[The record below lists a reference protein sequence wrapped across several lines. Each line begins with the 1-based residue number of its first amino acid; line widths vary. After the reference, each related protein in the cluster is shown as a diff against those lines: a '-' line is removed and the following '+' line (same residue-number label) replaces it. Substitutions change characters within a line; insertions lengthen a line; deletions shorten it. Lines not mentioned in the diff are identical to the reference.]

1 MKIKNLFKLALCS
14 LVLMS
19 STNIVWGQTA
29 TVRNCSTMDQLEQRM
44 AADPSIELAMEEIE
58 RQTEE
63 AIANGTTA
71 ERAVITIPTVVH
83 VVYKTNAQ
91 NISEAQIQSQM
102 QVLNDDFRR
111 MNSDA
116 NNVWSQAADTEIEF
130 CLASVDPNGNPT
142 NGITRTYTNTTS
154 FSGDAVKYDN
164 QGGKSAWPRGSY
176 LNMWV
181 CNLGGGILGY
191 AQFPNSGSAATD
203 GVVIGYNYFGTT
215 GAATAPFDGGRTTTH
230 EVGHWLNLYH
240 IWGDGGCNVDDN
252 VSDTP
257 SSDAANY
264 GCATG
269 HVSCNSTDMVQNYMD
284 YSDDAC
290 MNLFTAGQ
298 RTRMRAVLT
307 GNGFRASLQNSLG
320 CGTSTA
326 TCDDGIQNQGET
338 GIDCGG
344 PCAACVTCND
354 GIQNQGET
362 GIDCGGPCAAC
373 PTCNDGI
380 QNQGEEGVDCG
391 GPCNNACPEPTC
403 DDGIQNG
410 DELGV
415 DCGGANCP
423 ECAADACAY
432 YGSGPW
438 DFIPAPTACGMNNAV
453 NETQYQVWD
462 NESYIFELNA
472 NTDYNFNFCNG
483 YNPNVWAGNLTVWSL
498 IFDGTNLYFDTA
510 ISVAAGCSIDFTTNA
525 DNSYYLVVVN
535 SEGSACDANITTT
548 ETDNGYA
555 QIYCVDGN
563 TGGGCGM
570 ATGLEAVNFTAT
582 GVTLQWDAQ
591 ADAQAYQIA
600 GRKAGGNWKVFP
612 QQTNNFRTFSSG
624 IQPNTNYEWT
634 VRVLCDGNWTEWI
647 LPPASFSTAATRF
660 GQATSSFDLFADA
673 QALTSNVYHNPAT
686 DKVTVSFTTAN
697 EGTAQVRV
705 LDLAGRTILSAQ
717 HEASNFVNEVELSTA
732 QLESGYYFVEVISGT
747 ERSVSKLNIIK

>member
-1 MKIKNLFKLALCS
+1 MKMKNLLKLALCS
-14 LVLMS
+14 LVLLS
-19 STNIVWGQTA
+19 STNILWGQTA

-44 AADPSIELAMEEIE
+44 AADPSIELAMEEVE

-71 ERAVITIPTVVH
+71 ERNIITIPTVVH
-83 VVYKTNAQ
+83 IVYKTNAQ
-91 NISEAQIQSQM
+91 NISDAQIQTQM

-111 MNSDA
+111 MNADA
-116 NNVWSQAADTEIEF
+116 NNTWSQAADTEIEF

-142 NGITRTYTNTTS
+142 TGITRTYTNTSS
-154 FSGDAVKYDN
+154 FSGDAVKYTN
-164 QGGKSAWPRGSY
+164 QGGKNAWPRGSY

-203 GVVIGYNYFGTT
+203 GVVMGYNYFGTI
-215 GAATAPFDGGRTTTH
+215 GAAQAPFDGGRTTTH

-240 IWGDGGCNVDDN
+240 IWGDGGCGVDDN

-257 SSDAANY
+257 ASDNANY
-264 GCATG
+264 GCASNHT
-269 HVSCNSTDMVQNYMD
+269 SCGSTDMVQNYMD

-298 RTRMRAVLT
+298 RNRMRAVLT

-344 PCAACVTCND
+344 PCAACETCND
-354 GIQNQGET
+354 GIMNQNET
-362 GIDCGGPCAAC
+362 GVDCGGVCAAC

-423 ECAADACAY
+423 ECTATPCDSY
-432 YGSGPW
+432 NTGFWQIES
-438 DFIPAPTACGMNNAV
+438 PTACGMSNAV
-453 NETQYQVWD
+453 NITDFEVWT
-462 NESYIFELNA
+462 NESYLLEIDNA
-472 NTDYNFNFCNG
+472 GVEYNFNFCNG
-483 YNPNVWAGNLTVWSL
+483 YSANTWTGAITVWSL
-498 IFDGTNLYFDTA
+498 GYDGTNLFYD
-510 ISVAAGCSIDFTTNA
+510 SVVGLADGCSANFTATDA
-525 DNSYYLVVVN
+525 IYYLVIIN
-535 SEGSACDANITTT
+535 NTADACNATTQ
-548 ETDNGYA
+548 EIDNGFI
-555 QIYCVDGN
+555 QIYCTDN
-563 TGGGCGM
+563 TGGGSCGV
-570 ATGLEAVNFTAT
+570 ATGLESIINLPGA
-582 GVTLQWDAQ
+582 TLQWDAQ
-591 ADAQAYQIA
+591 TDAEAYQIA
-600 GRKAGGNWKVFP
+600 GRKAGTNWKVFN
-612 QQTNNFRTFSSG
+612 QQTDNFRSFNGG
-624 IQPNTNYEWT
+624 IQYNTTYEWS
-634 VRVLCDGNWTEWI
+634 VRVMCDGQWTDWAAIESFTT
-647 LPPASFSTAATRF
+647 PAARF
-660 GQATSSFDLFADA
+660 GQATSTYDAFADVA
-673 QALTSNVYHNPAT
+673 ALTSNVYPNPAT
-686 DKVTVSFTTAN
+686 DKVTVSFTTADK
-697 EGTAQVRV
+697 GTAQIRV

-717 HEASNFVNEVELSTA
+717 HEASDLINEVELSTA
-732 QLESGYYFVEVISGT
+732 QLESGYYFVEVVSGA
-747 ERSVSKLNIIK
+747 ERAVSKLNIIK